1 MKQLETKILES
12 GKVIGDDI
20 LKVDAFLNHQIDP
33 VLMAG
38 VGKAFAAAFKDMG
51 VTRILTLESS
61 GIAPAV
67 MTGLEMGV
75 PVVFG
80 RKSKSLTLT
89 DGLYTAE
96 VRSYTKQTVNEI
108 AVSKNFIEK
117 DDVILIIDDFL
128 ANGQAAL
135 GLKSLVDQAGA
146 QIAGIGIV
154 IEKTFQPGR
163 ALLVEQGMKMV
174 SLARIE
180 KFEEGRVI
188 FAPAD
193 I

>member
-1 MKQLETKILES
+1 MKQLETMILEN
-12 GKVIGDDI
+12 GKVLGEDI

-33 VLMAG
+33 VLMKG
-38 VGKAFAAAFKDMG
+38 IGEVFAEAFKDSG
-51 VTRILTLESS
+51 ITRILTLESS

-67 MTGLEMGV
+67 MAGLELGV

-96 VRSYTKQTVNEI
+96 VRSYTKKTVNEI
-108 AVSKNFIEK
+108 AVSKSFLNK
-117 DDVILIIDDFL
+117 DDVILVIDDFL

-146 QIAGIGIV
+146 TLAGMGIV

-163 ALLVEQGMKMV
+163 GILEDQGVKMV

-180 KFEEGRVI
+180 KFEAGQVV

>member
-1 MKQLETKILES
+1 MKQLETMILEN
-12 GKVIGDDI
+12 GKVLGEDI

-33 VLMAG
+33 VLMKG
-38 VGKAFAAAFKDMG
+38 IGEVFAEAFKDSG
-51 VTRILTLESS
+51 ITRILTLESS

-67 MTGLEMGV
+67 MAGLELGV

-96 VRSYTKQTVNEI
+96 VRSYTKKTVNEI
-108 AVSKNFIEK
+108 AVSKSFLNK
-117 DDVILIIDDFL
+117 DDVILVIDDFL

-146 QIAGIGIV
+146 TLAGMGIV

-163 ALLVEQGMKMV
+163 GILEDQGVRMV

-180 KFEEGRVI
+180 KFEAGQVV

>member
-1 MKQLETKILES
+1 MKQLETMILEN
-12 GKVIGDDI
+12 GKVLGEDI

-33 VLMAG
+33 VLMKG
-38 VGKAFAAAFKDMG
+38 IGEVFAEAFKDSG
-51 VTRILTLESS
+51 ITRILTLESS

-67 MTGLEMGV
+67 MAGLELGV

-96 VRSYTKQTVNEI
+96 VRSYTKKTVNEI
-108 AVSKNFIEK
+108 AVSKSFLNK
-117 DDVILIIDDFL
+117 DDVILVIDDFL

-146 QIAGIGIV
+146 TLAGMGIV

-163 ALLVEQGMKMV
+163 GILEDQGVRMV

-180 KFEEGRVI
+180 KFEAGKVV
-188 FAPAD
+188 FALAD

>member
-1 MKQLETKILES
+1 MKQLETMILEN
-12 GKVIGDDI
+12 GKVLGEDI

-33 VLMAG
+33 VLMKG
-38 VGKAFAAAFKDMG
+38 IGEVFAEAFKDSG
-51 VTRILTLESS
+51 ITRILTLESS

-67 MTGLEMGV
+67 MAGLELGV

-96 VRSYTKQTVNEI
+96 VRSYTKKTVNEI
-108 AVSKNFIEK
+108 AVSKSFLNK
-117 DDVILIIDDFL
+117 DDVILVIDDFL

-146 QIAGIGIV
+146 TLAGMGIV

-163 ALLVEQGMKMV
+163 GILENQGVRMV

-180 KFEEGRVI
+180 KFEAGKVV

>member
-1 MKQLETKILES
+1 MKQLETMILEN
-12 GKVIGDDI
+12 GKVLGEDI

-33 VLMAG
+33 VLMKG
-38 VGKAFAAAFKDMG
+38 IGEVFAEAFKDSG
-51 VTRILTLESS
+51 ITRILTLESS

-67 MTGLEMGV
+67 MAGLELGV

-89 DGLYTAE
+89 EGLYTAE
-96 VRSYTKQTVNEI
+96 VRSYTKKTVNEI
-108 AVSKNFIEK
+108 AVSKSFLNK
-117 DDVILIIDDFL
+117 DDVILVIDDFL

-146 QIAGIGIV
+146 TLAGMGIV

-163 ALLVEQGMKMV
+163 GILEDQGVKMV

-180 KFEEGRVI
+180 KFEAGQVV

>member
-1 MKQLETKILES
+1 MKQLETMILEN
-12 GKVIGDDI
+12 GKVLGEDI

-33 VLMAG
+33 VLMKG
-38 VGKAFAAAFKDMG
+38 IGEVFAEAFKDSG
-51 VTRILTLESS
+51 ITRILTLESS

-67 MTGLEMGV
+67 MAGLELGV

-96 VRSYTKQTVNEI
+96 VRSYTKKTVNEI
-108 AVSKNFIEK
+108 AVSKSFLNK
-117 DDVILIIDDFL
+117 DDVILVIDDFL

-146 QIAGIGIV
+146 TLAGMGIV

-163 ALLVEQGMKMV
+163 GILEDQGVRMV

-180 KFEEGRVI
+180 KFEAGNVV